1 MPKVGIEP
9 TIPREHEFESCAY
22 ASSATPAS
30 IPSILIPIQKVKMK
44 LGIIGLP
51 QSGKTT
57 VFNALTGTNTPPIA
71 SAGRIEVHTAVVD
84 VPDPR
89 VDALSAMFKPKK
101 TIFAKVTYADIA
113 GLEGG
118 TAKNGISGT
127 LLNQLTQMDGFLH
140 VIRCFE
146 DENIPHPSGSLDPE
160 RDLNAMESELLL
172 NDMIAVERKLDRLK
186 EERKKGGTDKVLNER
201 QTNLFE
207 RLYEILSRETPLREA
222 DIPVEDE
229 KNLSGFGLLTRK
241 PILIL
246 LNLGEGQAVPLI
258 QPTHPCNQVSL
269 QGKLEM
275 EIAQLPVEDARLF
288 MAEYN
293 IEEPSLNRMIRL
305 SYDLLNLQS
314 FFTVGEDEV
323 RAWTVKRGASAHQ
336 AAGEIHTDLQK
347 GFIRA
352 EVVTYNDLVNLGGMA
367 EARAKG
373 RLRLEGKDYIL
384 QDGEIMH
391 VRFNL

>member
-1 MPKVGIEP
+1 
-9 TIPREHEFESCAY
+9 
-22 ASSATPAS
+22 
-30 IPSILIPIQKVKMK
+30 MK

-57 VFNALTGTNTPPIA
+57 IFNALTGTQLPPTA
-71 SAGRIEVHTAVVD
+71 SAGRIEIHTAVVD
-84 VPDPR
+84 VPDAR
-89 VDALSAMFKPKK
+89 IDRLSAMFKPKK

-118 TAKNGISGT
+118 AAKQGISGT
-127 LLNQLTQMDGFLH
+127 LLNQLTQMDGLLH
-140 VIRCFE
+140 VIRCFP
-146 DENIPHPSGSLDPE
+146 DENIPHPSGSVNPQ
-160 RDLNAMESELLL
+160 RDLLAMESELLL
-172 NDMIAVERKLDRLK
+172 NDLIAVERKLERLT

-201 QTNLFE
+201 QTTLFE
-207 RLYEILSRETPLREA
+207 KLNETLSKEIPLRQA
-222 DIPVEDE
+222 GVTNDE
-229 KNLSGFGLLTRK
+229 EKQLSGFGLLTLK
-241 PILIL
+241 PTLIL
-246 LNLGEGQAVPLI
+246 LNLGEGQSE
-258 QPTHPCNQVSL
+258 PTLQSAHPCNQVAL

-275 EIAQLPVEDARLF
+275 EIAQLPVEDRKLF
-288 MAEYN
+288 MEEYK
-293 IEEPSLNRMIRL
+293 ISEPSLNRMIRV

-352 EVVTYNDLVNLGGMA
+352 ECVTYDDLVELGGMS

-373 RLRLEGKDYIL
+373 KLRLEGKDYIL